1 MDLQSKYRDNYIL
14 LAAFRQFIEDGTML
28 ASVNFWLDSAQ
39 NFKEFAAVQ
48 NRKGIVDNN
57 PVFQTNKFLLAFTSE
72 DFPRV
77 DDSIPEDILSMSLK
91 MIEDNEGIETTE
103 LVKDFLIEYALKIA
117 KSSKEDYL
125 AFIGMDSSVSDSEA
139 IFINKLR
146 NKFYT
151 N

>member
-1 MDLQSKYRDNYIL
+1 MDLISKYRDNYIL
-14 LAAFRQFIEDGTML
+14 LAAFRQYIEDGTML

-48 NRKGIVDNN
+48 NRKSIVDNN

-103 LVKDFLIEYALKIA
+103 LVK
-117 KSSKEDYL
+117 
-125 AFIGMDSSVSDSEA
+125 
-139 IFINKLR
+139 
-146 NKFYT
+146 
-151 N
+151 

>member
-14 LAAFRQFIEDGTML
+14 LAAFRQYIENGTML

-39 NFKEFAAVQ
+39 NFKEFAAVN
-48 NRKGIVDNN
+48 NRMSIVADN
-57 PVFQTNKFLLAFTSE
+57 PVFQTNEFLLAFISE

-77 DDSIPEDILSMSLK
+77 DESIPEDILVISLK
-91 MIEDNEGIETTE
+91 IIEDKEGKVTLE
-103 LVKDFLIEYALKIA
+103 LVKEFLLQYALIIA

-125 AFIGMDSSVSDSEA
+125 AFLGLDDSISDSEA